1 MEKMMDPNL
10 IGYCKIDC
18 TVNSKITKFS
28 KLIFATLIIISE
40 PHKYTYM

>member
-1 MEKMMDPNL
+1 MEKMMDPIL

-18 TVNSKITKFS
+18 SVNSKFTKFT
-28 KLIFATLIIISE
+28 KLNLATLIIISE